1 MKGKMPR
8 RLPLKLRRG
17 SAFIMAMIALA
28 VLTVV
33 GLSLTMVTQTEST
46 LGETEKVINEQFYA
60 AESGN
65 TAQIATLLA
74 TNGLEGINI
83 VIPSMLQRRSQSG
96 LQVGYDVVTS
106 GLAPIDTDEMAYTK
120 VNEGRGDKLFAFYYH
135 MKTLSRRTAWDRQ
148 VTSGSTTYNQT
159 IPQCSDITK
168 NELGRTLTQ
177 MSFYYAP
184 AGKLPD
190 TALLTMSELDNK
202 GAASLPGVITSSSDC
217 YSEIFSSV
225 GGAAGYTY

>member
-1 MKGKMPR
+1 MKRTKQG
-8 RLPLKLRRG
+8 RG
-17 SAFIMAMIALA
+17 SAFLMAMIALA

-33 GLSLTMVTQTEST
+33 GLSLSMVTETEST

-60 AESGN
+60 AESGS
-65 TAQIATLLA
+65 TAQISTLLA

-83 VIPSMLQRRSQSG
+83 VIPSRMQRRNADLNMNQTFN
-96 LQVGYDVVTS
+96 VGYDVVTS
-106 GLAPIDTDEMAYTK
+106 GLAPVDTDEMAYTK

-135 MKTLSRRTAWDRQ
+135 MKTLSRRTAWPRQ
-148 VTSGSTTYNQT
+148 VSSGSSTVDLSVPECEHIN
-159 IPQCSDITK
+159 S

-190 TALLTMSELDNK
+190 TALLTLAELDNE
-202 GAASLPGVITSSSDC
+202 GSSQLPGVITTNSDC
-217 YSEIFSSV
+217 YSEIFSSI
-225 GGAAGYTY
+225 GGAAGYSY

>member
-1 MKGKMPR
+1 MKAT
-8 RLPLKLRRG
+8 KLCSRHRRG

-65 TAQIATLLA
+65 TAQISTLLA

-83 VIPSMLQRRSQSG
+83 VVPSLMQKRSQAG
-96 LQVGYDVVTS
+96 LQVGYDVVSS

-135 MKTLSRRTAWDRQ
+135 MKTLSRRTAWPKT
-148 VTSGSTTYNQT
+148 VKV
-159 IPQCSDITK
+159 PECSNISS

-190 TALLTMSELDNK
+190 TALLTMSELDNQ
-202 GAASLPGVITSSSDC
+202 GAASLPGVITSNSDC

-225 GGAAGYTY
+225 GGAAGFSY

>member
-1 MKGKMPR
+1 MKGSTKR
-8 RLPLKLRRG
+8 RRG
-17 SAFIMAMIALA
+17 SAFLMAMIALA

-33 GLSLTMVTQTEST
+33 GLSLSMVTETEST
-46 LGETEKVINEQFYA
+46 LGETEKVINEQFFA
-60 AESGN
+60 AESGS

-83 VIPSMLQRRSQSG
+83 VIPSKMQRRTQSP
-96 LQVGYDVVTS
+96 LTVGYDVVTS
-106 GLAPIDTDEMAYTK
+106 GLAPVDTDEMAYTK

-135 MKTLSRRTAWDRQ
+135 MKTLSRRTAWPSQ
-148 VTSGSTTYNQT
+148 VTSGGETLELSVPECEQINA
-159 IPQCSDITK
+159 

-190 TALLTMSELDNK
+190 TALLTLAELDNE
-202 GAASLPGVITSSSDC
+202 GAAQLPGVITTNSDC
-217 YSEIFSSV
+217 YSEIFSSI
-225 GGAAGYTY
+225 GGSAGYAY